1 MRLIITIALMACA
14 VATAQPLCS
23 LSSVVGTYAVN
34 YESAYG
40 LMGQKDSPVPTSYP
54 GVFMGVFSIE
64 ASGNVKGFE
73 TVIFVGLASE
83 YETVSGSIE
92 IKDDCTGTMRR
103 MVRLKGTNSTPFPL
117 VERFIALANSADR
130 EIRTTILWP
139 PAVGV
144 PGAMG
149 IGVWKRMSH
158 QPNWA
163 RW

>member
-1 MRLIITIALMACA
+1 MRLIVTFALLSCGFAA
-14 VATAQPLCS
+14 AQPPCS
-23 LSSVVGTYAVN
+23 LSSIVGTYAAN
-34 YESAYG
+34 YQSAYG
-40 LMGQKDSPVPTSYP
+40 LMGQQNSPIPAFYP
-54 GVFMGVFSIE
+54 GTFMGVFSIE
-64 ASGNVKGFE
+64 PSGNVKGFE

-92 IKDDCTGTMRR
+92 LKPDCTGTMRR
-103 MVRLKGTNSTPFPL
+103 MVRLKGTDSTPFPL
-117 VERFIALANSADR
+117 VERFITLANSSDR

-163 RW
+163 SW